1 MRRLMLV
8 AVLCCPL
15 LAVAEAVIEVD
26 SHHFMR
32 LPAQGSVLQL
42 DRLAVA
48 DNGTLLIPVGVSELR
63 IDRLYLGRN
72 AQIAVA
78 PSSESLHLD
87 IVSGEIAAGAQ
98 ISAPGAPGTAQ
109 RPAIP
114 GRRLV
119 VRLQA
124 VTTEQ
129 WLIDARGGRGAAG
142 YAGLDGADGK
152 AGGCAWGQA
161 SSGYNGQNGTDGQAG
176 APGGEVRLE
185 VPADFP
191 VERLQTRLE
200 GGPGG
205 PAGAAGNPGSG
216 GASKGCWIYSTS
228 GARDGLPGIAG
239 QPGAA
244 GRDGRLDV
252 VRF

>member
-1 MRRLMLV
+1 MRKVLLV
-8 AVLCCPL
+8 AALCCPL

-48 DNGTLLIPVGVSELR
+48 DNGTLLIPVGVTELR
-63 IDRLYLGRN
+63 IADLYLGHN
-72 AQIAVA
+72 AQIAIA
-78 PSSESLHLD
+78 PSSERLHLD
-87 IVSGEIAAGAQ
+87 IVSGEIASGAQ

-109 RPAIP
+109 QPAIP
-114 GRRLV
+114 GRTLII
-119 VRLQA
+119 RLQT

-129 WLIDARGGRGAAG
+129 WLIDARGGRGTAG

-152 AGGCAWGQA
+152 PGGCLWGQA
-161 SSGYNGQNGTDGQAG
+161 STGHNGQNGTDGQPG
-176 APGGEVRLE
+176 APGGQVRME

-191 VERLQTRLE
+191 IEHLQARLD
-200 GGPGG
+200 GGAGG
-205 PAGAAGNPGSG
+205 PAGGAGKAGSG
-216 GASKGCWIYSTS
+216 GASKGCWIYSTR

-244 GRDGRLDV
+244 GRNGRLDV

>member
-1 MRRLMLV
+1 MRKLMLL
-8 AVLCCPL
+8 AALCCPL

-42 DRLAVA
+42 KRLVVA

-63 IDRLYLGRN
+63 IDELYLGHN
-72 AQIAVA
+72 AQIAIA
-78 PSSESLHLD
+78 PSNESLHLD
-87 IVSGEIAAGAQ
+87 IGSGEIASGAQ

-109 RPAIP
+109 RAAVP
-114 GRRLV
+114 GRTLV

-124 VTTEQ
+124 VSTDQ
-129 WLIDARGGRGAAG
+129 WLLDARGGRGASG
-142 YAGLDGADGK
+142 YAGLDGANGK
-152 AGGCAWGQA
+152 TGGCAWGQA
-161 SSGYNGQNGTDGQAG
+161 SAGHDGQDGTDGHPG
-176 APGGEVRLE
+176 APGGQVRLE

-191 VERLQTRLE
+191 IERLQARLE
-200 GGPGG
+200 GGAGG
-205 PAGAAGNPGSG
+205 PAGVAGNAGAG

-228 GARDGLPGIAG
+228 GARDGRPGMAG
-239 QPGAA
+239 QPGTA
-244 GRDGRLDV
+244 GHDGRLDV